1 MKVTFYE
8 DTDKSM
14 DELRNLAV
22 VQKILINARR
32 SSTLG
37 ISTVALRTESNV
49 DDLDLDEVRD
59 YADSLGV
66 GDEVRSILG

>member
-14 DELRNLAV
+14 DELRDLAV
-22 VQKILINARR
+22 VQKILVNARR

-37 ISTVALRTESNV
+37 ISTVALRAESNV
-49 DDLDLDEVRD
+49 DDLDLDEVRT

-66 GDEVRSILG
+66 GDEVRGIIG